1 MTDVPHPGPA
11 AANLAKTDPAKT
23 GPIAILGLG
32 YVGLP
37 LALALARAGF
47 DVLGLDTDA
56 GMVAALSAGHD
67 PNGEVADASL
77 ADTTARFSA
86 DAADL
91 KGARNFII
99 AVPTP
104 ITDAK
109 TPDLRPI
116 LGACATIAPHL
127 TEGALVVLEST
138 VYPGVTEEVCGPAL
152 EAGSG
157 LSAGTQIKL
166 GYSPER
172 VNPGDAE
179 HSMENVVKI
188 IAAQDAETLDRLD
201 AIYSPVVK
209 AGLHRASSIATAEA
223 AKVIENTQ
231 RDLNIALVNEFALIF
246 NRLGLDTLEV
256 LEAAGTKWNF
266 LPFRPGL
273 VGGHCIGV
281 DPYYLTYKAQ
291 QVGYHPEVILAGRR
305 INDHMGAHVAQS
317 LIKAMLGRGHV
328 VQGARVLIM
337 GYTFKENCADTRN
350 TRVADILSEL
360 QDYSIQVDV
369 HEPWVDADVMRARH
383 GIDTVANPD
392 QGAYDAIIV
401 AVGHREFIALGS
413 DGIRGFGKPGA
424 LVYDIKGVFGRTGSD
439 LRL

>member
-1 MTDVPHPGPA
+1 MKESLMSHHAP
-11 AANLAKTDPAKT
+11 T

-37 LALALARAGF
+37 LALALARANF
-47 DVLGLDTDA
+47 DVVGLDTDPKLIA
-56 GMVAALSAGHD
+56 TLHTGRD
-67 PNGEVADASL
+67 PNGEVADSSVSSSKATF
-77 ADTTARFSA
+77 TT

-91 KGARNFII
+91 VACTTYII

-109 TPDLRPI
+109 KPDLGPV

-127 TEGALVVLEST
+127 NDGDLVILEST

-157 LSAGTQIKL
+157 LKAGAQIKL

-179 HSMENVVKI
+179 HSMENVTKI
-188 IAAQDAETLDRLD
+188 IAAQDDETLDRLD
-201 AIYSPVVK
+201 AIYGPVVT
-209 AGLHRASSIATAEA
+209 AGLHRASSIMTAEA
-223 AKVIENTQ
+223 AKVI
-231 RDLNIALVNEFALIF
+231 DLNIGLVNEFALIF
-246 NRLGLDTLEV
+246 GKLGLDTIEV

-281 DPYYLTYKAQ
+281 DPYYLTYRAEQ
-291 QVGYHPEVILAGRR
+291 LGYHPEVILAGRR
-305 INDHMGAHVAQS
+305 INDQMGAHVAGS
-317 LIKAMLGRGHV
+317 LVKTMLARGIDL
-328 VQGARVLIM
+328 QGARVLVM

-350 TRVADILSEL
+350 TRVADIVEEL
-360 QDYSIQVDV
+360 ADYSVQVDI
-369 HEPWVDADVMRARH
+369 HEPWVSADLMQSRH
-383 GIDTVANPD
+383 GIVPVISPEK
-392 QGAYDAIIV
+392 GVYDAIV
-401 AVGHREFIALGS
+401 MAVGHKQFVDMGSDAVRALG
-413 DGIRGFGKPGA
+413 KPNA
-424 LVYDIKGVFGRTGSD
+424 VLYDIKGIYGKTGSD
-439 LRL
+439 MRL

>member
-1 MTDVPHPGPA
+1 MT
-11 AANLAKTDPAKT
+11 KTADI
-23 GPIAILGLG
+23 GRIAILGLG

-47 DVLGLDTDA
+47 DVLGLDTDP
-56 GMVAALSAGHD
+56 GLVDALKGGRD

-77 ADTTARFSA
+77 TETQARFSS
-86 DAADL
+86 DPEDL
-91 KGARNFII
+91 HGARTFII

-109 TPDLRPI
+109 APDLGAV

-127 TEGALVVLEST
+127 GVGALVILEST

-152 EAGSG
+152 AAGSG
-157 LSAGTQIKL
+157 LVAGRDIKL

-201 AIYSPVVK
+201 AIYGPVVK

-246 NRLGLDTLEV
+246 DRLGLDTLEV

-281 DPYYLTYKAQ
+281 DPYYLTYRAEQ
-291 QVGYHPEVILAGRR
+291 LGYHPEVILAGRR
-305 INDHMGAHVAQS
+305 INDQMGAHVAQT
-317 LIKAMLGRGHV
+317 LVKAMLGRGIGV
-328 VQGARVLIM
+328 NAARVLIL
-337 GYTFKENCADTRN
+337 GFTFKENCADTRN
-350 TRVADILSEL
+350 TRVADIVAEL
-360 QDYSIQVDV
+360 QDYSVVVDV
-369 HEPWVDADVMRARH
+369 HDPWVSAQAMQDRH
-383 GIDTVANPD
+383 GVENVAMPDT
-392 QGAYDAIIV
+392 GAYDAVIV
-401 AVGHREFIALGS
+401 AVGHREFVELGS
-413 DGIRGFGKPGA
+413 KGIRAFGKPGA
-424 LVYDIKGVFGRTGSD
+424 VLYDIKGILGRSGSD

>member
-1 MTDVPHPGPA
+1 MNTSPHTDRQ
-11 AANLAKTDPAKT
+11 KDK
-23 GPIAILGLG
+23 IAVLGLG

-37 LALALARAGF
+37 LTVALARVGF
-47 DVLGLDTDA
+47 DVVGLDTHA
-56 GMVAALSAGHD
+56 PAVVALQAGHD
-67 PNGEVADASL
+67 PNGEVS
-77 ADTTARFSA
+77 DTSIATSNARFTN

-91 KGARNFII
+91 AGCTAFII

-109 TPDLRPI
+109 APDLGPV

-127 TEGALVVLEST
+127 TDGALVILEST
-138 VYPGVTEEVCGPAL
+138 VYPGVTEDVCGPAL
-152 EAGSG
+152 AAGSG
-157 LSAGTQIKL
+157 LTPGSQIKL
-166 GYSPER
+166 AYSPER

-188 IAAQDAETLDRLD
+188 IAAQDDETLDRVD
-201 AIYSPVVK
+201 AIYAPVVK
-209 AGLHRASSIATAEA
+209 AGLHRASSIMTAEA

-246 NRLGLDTLEV
+246 SRLNLDTLEV

-281 DPYYLTYKAQ
+281 DPYYLTYRAEQ
-291 QVGYHPEVILAGRR
+291 LGYHPEVILAGRR
-305 INDHMGAHVAQS
+305 INDHMGAHVAQT
-317 LIKAMLGRGHV
+317 LIKAMLGRAIN
-328 VQGARVLIM
+328 VQGAKVLIL

-350 TRVADILSEL
+350 TRVADIVSEL
-360 QDYSIQVDV
+360 ADYSVQAVV
-369 HEPWVDADVMRARH
+369 HDPWVGAIRLHDQHGVTAVETPQAD
-383 GIDTVANPD
+383 T
-392 QGAYDAIIV
+392 YDAIIV
-401 AVGHREFIALGS
+401 AVGHREYVEMGS
-413 DGIRGFGKPGA
+413 DAIRALGKPGA
-424 LVYDIKGVFGRTGSD
+424 VLYDIKGIFGKSGSD